1 VKNKLRELVGG
12 GLSNSDLAQC
22 ERFNSHELP
31 PRRLQTWLSALLPA
45 LFAALTVYLP
55 TQAEAQPAPLLQA
68 HAHNDYEH
76 ARPLVDALEH
86 GFCSVE
92 ADIWLVDGKLLVAH
106 DRDNV
111 KPARTLQALYLD
123 PLRER
128 VKKNGGRVFPN
139 GPEFTLLIDLKSNW
153 QTTYPVL
160 RAVLTKYEDMLTTF
174 HDDEKKTNAVMVV
187 VSGSR
192 ERKMFAGETV
202 RYAAFDGELSDLEAN
217 SSSNFAPWISA
228 RWGSS
233 FSWRGEGAI
242 PDAEKQ
248 KLADIVKRAHEQGRR
263 VRFWGAPD
271 NRDFWQMLR
280 AAHVDLIN
288 TDDLAGLQQ
297 FLSGK

>member
-1 VKNKLRELVGG
+1 MVAIGPVPAAV
-12 GLSNSDLAQC
+12 LAQP
-22 ERFNSHELP
+22 S
-31 PRRLQTWLSALLPA
+31 
-45 LFAALTVYLP
+45 
-55 TQAEAQPAPLLQA
+55 PLIHA

-76 ARPLVDALEH
+76 ARPLLDALDH

-92 ADIWLVDGKLLVAH
+92 ADIWLVDDKLLVAH
-106 DRDNV
+106 DRDKV
-111 KPARTLQALYLD
+111 KPERTLQALYLD

-174 HDDEKKTNAVMVV
+174 HDGEKKTNAVMVV

-192 ERKMFAGETV
+192 DRKMFAGETV

-217 SSSNFAPWISA
+217 PSSNFAPWISA
-228 RWGSS
+228 SWGSR
-233 FSWRGEGAI
+233 FRWRGDGAI
-242 PDAEKQ
+242 PDAELQ
-248 KLADIVKRAHEQGRR
+248 QLQTIVRRAHEQGRR

-271 NRDFWQMLR
+271 NRGFWQMLR

-288 TDDLAGLQQ
+288 TDNLAGLQQ